1 MSIPVNS
8 RFAPTHDSAWNDADG
23 LVDSIL
29 SGFIATFVLSA
40 ATFGAYGIARA
51 FGDRAG
57 NQFERWLY
65 NLSHNTIINSTHNSL
80 ALAIGLDLLVGI
92 GWGIVYGFVI
102 DRRLDGPGWRNGML
116 FALIPWLISIFIFF
130 PVMNAGVLGL
140 DLHAGP
146 LPVIGNLILHLIYG
160 AVLGWAFGFP
170 MVKRLGDNAIDQRH
184 NQLAEQWGVI
194 GLLIGIPVGA
204 IIGWIAGPSMDSFAG
219 RPVIALLAAL
229 IGAMAGLCLGTFGGL
244 ELAGEEMDRRA
255 IAPTGRDTRPR
266 TPAPR

>member
-1 MSIPVNS
+1 
-8 RFAPTHDSAWNDADG
+8 

-29 SGFIATFVLSA
+29 SGFIATFVLSV

-51 FGDRAG
+51 FGDLTG

-65 NLSHNTIINSTHNSL
+65 NLSHNTIIDSTHNSL

-92 GWGIVYGFVI
+92 FWGIVYGFVI
-102 DRRLDGPGWRNGML
+102 DRRMDGPGWRNGMI
-116 FALIPWLISIFIFF
+116 FALIPWLISIIIFF
-130 PVMNAGVLGL
+130 PVMNAGIFGR

-146 LPVIGNLILHLIYG
+146 LPVVGNLILHLIYG

-170 MVKRLGDNAIDQRH
+170 MVKRLGDNEIDQRH

-194 GLLIGIPVGA
+194 GLLIGIPAGA
-204 IIGWIAGPSMDSFAG
+204 IIGWIVGPSVASFAG

-244 ELAGEEMDRRA
+244 ELAGEEMDRRHTT
-255 IAPTGRDTRPR
+255 PTGRNTRPGA
-266 TPAPR
+266 PAPR